1 MNVNKASGVDPLGEV
16 MGTLDEDVLLLN
28 PSAEVVGE
36 LITETQFDLNGTVDL
51 IIKKVE
57 LNRLKRYFTDASELA
72 QLANDGKVRVSTLS
86 GDVQQNVFLT
96 ESKLGSVITLDE
108 SFFIYNDEVEY
119 ESSKDELVDRYTV
132 DGGDTIDPLARV
144 PSRNAVEVSLKEEFG
159 EEFYTDFIS
168 LLKLSEDYQ
177 KNDLDEESNGR
188 KSKHALHF
196 TLLITASKHNL
207 LLYDVGQWGE
217 NVGLLSKATVSRV
230 KKRLEENNLLE
241 TEPVVQP
248 VGRPRQRL
256 SMTEQYD
263 EVSDEQLVEQLGVM
277 VD

>member
-72 QLANDGKVRVSTLS
+72 QLANDGKVRVSTLA

-144 PSRNAVEVSLKEEFG
+144 PSRNAVEESLKEEFG

-168 LLKLSEDYQ
+168 LLELSEDHQ

-230 KKRLEENNLLE
+230 KKRLEENDLLE

>member
-72 QLANDGKVRVSTLS
+72 QLANDGKVRVRTLA

-144 PSRNAVEVSLKEEFG
+144 PSRNAVEESLKEEFG

-168 LLKLSEDYQ
+168 LLELSEDYQ

-230 KKRLEENNLLE
+230 KKRLEENDLLE

-263 EVSDEQLVEQLGVM
+263 EVSDEQLVGQLGVM